1 MEGVVT
7 AVASVSQSFGAVE
20 QEVIT
25 KVGVLE
31 RAAEVAGELQEA
43 IETFVG
49 WLDETDGLL
58 DAQGKPAGDLE
69 VLADQLDKHGVSGIR
84 GDALVIVG
92 WLRPACGFCMP
103 ALSFSFRFPTC
114 VEMCAYCVL
123 ERKKESKKKLKTK

>member
-69 VLADQLDKHGVSGIR
+69 VLADQLDKHGVSGIG
-84 GDALVIVG
+84 GDAL
-92 WLRPACGFCMP
+92 
-103 ALSFSFRFPTC
+103 
-114 VEMCAYCVL
+114 
-123 ERKKESKKKLKTK
+123 ES